1 MEFMINN
8 EIDNI
13 AINILKQ
20 VLKEAQNQWLDPDSK
35 YKEYRN
41 LQIDKRGSFGERF
54 FAQTLHQI
62 YFRRL
67 KIEYQDGDQGDWDL
81 KFNGLKFE
89 VKTSS
94 IDVNK
99 KFQNEGIKENADY
112 DAIMFLGVKSN
123 QLFIKFI
130 LKSQIPFDK
139 LHNRKA
145 RGTGSGFKWDFRE
158 SDMIEIKTLDDI
170 KREFDRNFNFLF
182 SSKI

>member
-1 MEFMINN
+1 MHN

-67 KIEYQDGDQGDWDL
+67 K
-81 KFNGLKFE
+81 
-89 VKTSS
+89 
-94 IDVNK
+94 
-99 KFQNEGIKENADY
+99 
-112 DAIMFLGVKSN
+112 
-123 QLFIKFI
+123 
-130 LKSQIPFDK
+130 
-139 LHNRKA
+139 
-145 RGTGSGFKWDFRE
+145 
-158 SDMIEIKTLDDI
+158 
-170 KREFDRNFNFLF
+170 
-182 SSKI
+182 